1 LLIFPPQSLFNAPL
15 DVNPFE
21 FVDELIIRIKLSV

>member
-1 LLIFPPQSLFNAPL
+1 MFRTPVSFNL

-21 FVDELIIRIKLSV
+21 FVDELIIRNISE